1 VDRRG
6 GGFVGARFRAGKGKE
21 KKRVGVETRARAET
35 MNEHFEKNV
44 EIVFNGLFSA
54 AIRYGPF

>member
-1 VDRRG
+1 M
-6 GGFVGARFRAGKGKE
+6 
-21 KKRVGVETRARAET
+21 GVETRARAET